1 MSHFSVVLPS
11 DSSMDVFPDNTVAHY
26 TTKLSHPICCDGDYE
41 VALVELIYPLNYD
54 NFITKEPLGVFYP
67 LTYEEI
73 RRLRKIYGITQDNR
87 LNFEHRIFWKL
98 SSGYFKN
105 EMALVNHIN
114 TELMKEYRKIYIGEI
129 EEPLLSYDERTKLMT
144 FRLYGNTSVEGQ
156 NCELKTIH
164 LDAASAGLSVE
175 FIQRF
180 GLDDEETPFELG
192 GQRLMYVYSDIVTPY
207 LVGDVQAP
215 LLRTIAPKGERGEL
229 ISTTFAN
236 PYYVPVARR
245 GFDTIQIHINN
256 ELGEPMPFTGGKSVA
271 VLHFKRCNESLL
283 SYSTI

>member
-1 MSHFSVVLPS
+1 
-11 DSSMDVFPDNTVAHY
+11 
-26 TTKLSHPICCDGDYE
+26 
-41 VALVELIYPLNYD
+41 
-54 NFITKEPLGVFYP
+54 
-67 LTYEEI
+67 
-73 RRLRKIYGITQDNR
+73 
-87 LNFEHRIFWKL
+87 
-98 SSGYFKN
+98 
-105 EMALVNHIN
+105 
-114 TELMKEYRKIYIGEI
+114 
-129 EEPLLSYDERTKLMT
+129 MT
-144 FRLYGNTSVEGQ
+144 FRLCSNTSVDGQ
-156 NCELKTIH
+156 DCELMAFDF
-164 LDAASAGLSVE
+164 DAPSAGLSLE

-180 GLDDEETPFELG
+180 GLGDKETPFELG

-215 LLRTIAPKGERGEL
+215 LLRTITPKGERGEL
-229 ISTTFAN
+229 ISTTFTN

>member
-1 MSHFSVVLPS
+1 
-11 DSSMDVFPDNTVAHY
+11 MDVFPDNTVAHY

-41 VALVELIYPLNYD
+41 VALAELIYPLNYD
-54 NFITKEPLGVFYP
+54 NFITKQPLEVFYTP
-67 LTYEEI
+67 TYDQI
-73 RRLRKIYGITQDNR
+73 MRIRKIYRIRQDDR
-87 LNFEHRIFWKL
+87 LLLHHGFHWELN
-98 SSGYFKN
+98 SGYFRN

-114 TELMKEYRKIYIGEI
+114 TELLEKYRKIYGNVIR
-129 EEPLLSYDERTKLMT
+129 EPLLSYDERTKLMT
-144 FRLYGNTSVEGQ
+144 FRLCGNTSVDGQ
-156 NCELKTIH
+156 DCELMAFDF
-164 LDAASAGLSVE
+164 DAPSAGLSLE

-180 GLDDEETPFELG
+180 GLGDKETPFELG

-215 LLRTIAPKGERGEL
+215 LLRTITPKGERGEL
-229 ISTTFAN
+229 ISTTFTN